1 MRERTT
7 RPLFP
12 QICHTNQTWM
22 TLKRLLRLAV
32 RPDSGNRRARDKV
45 MAEEKAIMTL
55 EIAWSNPQPPA
66 EEVGKL
72 RRIKRDANG
81 GLYVVSYTDGTEE
94 FELTL
99 GRAA

>member
-1 MRERTT
+1 M
-7 RPLFP
+7 
-12 QICHTNQTWM
+12 
-22 TLKRLLRLAV
+22 
-32 RPDSGNRRARDKV
+32 
-45 MAEEKAIMTL
+45 MAL
-55 EIAWSNPQPPA
+55 EIVWSNPQPPA

-81 GLYVVSYTDGTEE
+81 SLYVVSYTDGSEE

>member
-1 MRERTT
+1 
-7 RPLFP
+7 
-12 QICHTNQTWM
+12 
-22 TLKRLLRLAV
+22 
-32 RPDSGNRRARDKV
+32 
-45 MAEEKAIMTL
+45 MTL

-81 GLYVVSYTDGTEE
+81 SLYVISYTDGTEE

>member
-1 MRERTT
+1 
-7 RPLFP
+7 
-12 QICHTNQTWM
+12 
-22 TLKRLLRLAV
+22 
-32 RPDSGNRRARDKV
+32 
-45 MAEEKAIMTL
+45 MTL

-94 FELTL
+94 FELTR